1 MKKKPYMKPT
11 MDVAMFR
18 PCSAVL
24 LTASLK
30 DVVATDGNDDLEL
43 EYSDQPASTNNGS
56 MWDNAW

>member
-1 MKKKPYMKPT
+1 MKPT